1 MTNPEKLAHLNDVP
15 VDIQAAIAGPV
26 MRVREILALRPG
38 GVIATPL
45 RAGDSVDLLAGE
57 ARIGEGELSRSG
69 GRPRVRMVRLGSE
82 R

>member
-1 MTNPEKLAHLNDVP
+1 MANPERLAHLNDVP
-15 VDIQAAIAGPV
+15 VEIEAVIAGPV

-38 GVIATPL
+38 GVIVTPW
-45 RAGDSVDLLAGE
+45 RAGDSIGVLAGD
-57 ARIGEGELSRSG
+57 ARIGEGELSRG